1 MIVVAASSADA
12 SEELPPEEAV
22 PLVAV
27 VRENAVNAD
36 EIAARRLL
44 LSDESD
50 AGE

>member
-12 SEELPPEEAV
+12 SEELPPEEAL

-27 VRENAVNAD
+27 ALKNAVSAD
-36 EIAARRLL
+36 EMTARRLL
-44 LSDESD
+44 LSEESD